1 MGQLLPE
8 AFEQA
13 KLAITLEHDDHGKDK
28 FAIDDPAKYYGWVAQ
43 KPASRYEP
51 SPSWPGPE
59 TAEEGVRYSHVDK
72 DGERIW
78 RADQALADIHGAV
91 LRTHEAQLQVK
102 IATSA
107 GYEEHRRVWQAKV
120 DALDQSIAESTVAL
134 RAVVNELCVQRFQRF
149 AAAMVVGAAALRHLF
164 LPRVGG
170 KPPRVLRAYIEES
183 VFID

>member
-1 MGQLLPE
+1 MTAPTFFAPVSELGVLEDHVRRL
-8 AFEQA
+8 QA
-13 KLAITLEHDDHGKDK
+13 SAH
-28 FAIDDPAKYYGWVAQ
+28 A
-43 KPASRYEP
+43 P
-51 SPSWPGPE
+51 SL
-59 TAEEGVRYSHVDK
+59 
-72 DGERIW
+72 W

-164 LPRVGG
+164 FPRVGG

-183 VFID
+183 MFIE

>member
-1 MGQLLPE
+1 MTGPTFFALGSELGVLE
-8 AFEQA
+8 DHVRRLQA
-13 KLAITLEHDDHGKDK
+13 SAHGSS
-28 FAIDDPAKYYGWVAQ
+28 A
-43 KPASRYEP
+43 
-51 SPSWPGPE
+51 
-59 TAEEGVRYSHVDK
+59 
-72 DGERIW
+72 W
-78 RADQALADIHGAV
+78 RADQALADIRGAV
-91 LRTHEAQLQVK
+91 LRKHEAQLQVK

-134 RAVVNELCVQRFQRF
+134 RAVVNELRVQRFQRF